1 MALAV
6 LVRSNEEIGSRG
18 IKGAYTRYTKGQG
31 QPRATIDLMSY
42 VQFVGDGTIPGAR
55 LVEELR
61 RGTKPQTVNL
71 LKVFYVGSNPASP
84 TCCRL
89 KRRESRR
96 KPRRA
101 NRAKLFLFLAVPCS
115 AIFSYAF

>member
-71 LKVFYVGSNPASP
+71 LKFFTFFGSFPS
-84 TCCRL
+84 
-89 KRRESRR
+89 
-96 KPRRA
+96 A
-101 NRAKLFLFLAVPCS
+101 NA
-115 AIFSYAF
+115 